1 MIYPAVDNY
10 RIIVKNVDEWEFD
23 VQYKTEQGDWNSYRS
38 GKAWTL
44 KRALKKARNHIPV
57 QIVQSQ

>member
-1 MIYPAVDNY
+1 MTYPVVDNY
-10 RIIVKNVDEWEFD
+10 RITVKNVGEWEFD
-23 VQYKTEQGDWNSYRS
+23 VEYKAERGNWNPYRS

-57 QIVQSQ
+57 QVVQTQ

>member
-1 MIYPAVDNY
+1 MTYPVVSNY
-10 RIIVKNVDEWEFD
+10 RITVKNVGEWEWD
-23 VQYKTEQGDWNSYRS
+23 VEYQSEHGGWNSYRS

-57 QIVQSQ
+57 TVIQSQ

>member
-1 MIYPAVDNY
+1 MTYPIVDNY
-10 RIIVKNVDEWEFD
+10 RITVKYVGEWEFD
-23 VQYKTEQGDWNSYRS
+23 VEYRLAHDSWQSYRS

-57 QIVQSQ
+57 QVIQSQ